1 MRVSRARGIEIVS
14 LRAKAV
20 KVMNPYQGR
29 YTDVES
35 FRPMDWLLAADGSGL
50 FGDRILVDG
59 PKGYTQA
66 FFRPCFLCLSD
77 IDCAVRFSN
86 SGR

>member
-20 KVMNPYQGR
+20 KLMNPYQGR

-35 FRPMDWLLAADGSGL
+35 FRPMDWLLAADGSL
-50 FGDRILVDG
+50 LSGD
-59 PKGYTQA
+59 
-66 FFRPCFLCLSD
+66 
-77 IDCAVRFSN
+77 
-86 SGR
+86 